1 MKEKKTKDKKNI
13 LQTSRIKIDPEKE
26 GFGILDMDAIKRD
39 FDVFAM
45 TYHGKAEWLSER
57 NQSYAKALSILSAAH
72 PVSVSYIYGQRAILL
87 FQIGKVSLEE
97 LNQKLHT
104 AAPDT
109 DLAIIQVDV
118 KNPYDCGTFLGQ
130 YNTYLVQAICN
141 MLANTH
147 DDYSRMDGHLYYT
160 TSELSE
166 KYTETLHKRIALEV
180 AVDVDILVLRVCTF
194 LELERDEAF
203 KRRFRKNAPPK
214 PLYTVQTTTG
224 KMSRVREKDVRDT
237 AYVQGNLKGKK
248 SNIIFCDWRS
258 LKKFAKTKCGIL
270 YLSFLQDLKRELS
283 DYINLEF
290 ETSEFTHLTTELHLR
305 YKNAEARTQRYA
317 EILIETLG
325 IRKIYI
331 CNHIGELGIQTS
343 TELTQYLEK
352 YQFEVEHCT
361 EIPLV
366 SNDEFIISI
375 IHSKADYEELG
386 IKDDY
391 IGANYTIQHYVV
403 PLHKNGKRK
412 KKAEIEDSYEVDD
425 NDTIQSETKNVDP
438 NVFLKLLAEAIVKT
452 DLRNGCISMVNM
464 NTFFEDS
471 EMSASDNFEI
481 GIYWIT
487 KRKYP
492 DSPEERWYPC
502 MYINQNGI
510 ITHTDEDKA
519 SLSSKSKL
527 DYIEEQEAMRRRNMI
542 CIFEMHENQ
551 YAISRTDE
559 ICLPSETLATQIL
572 NDAEPVLSVDMY
584 RKYLQ
589 KFYEAT
595 KYDFYYKEALKKL
608 YEYSKKHSSCTKRE
622 LRSLTYI
629 SIEEKDNT
637 NGVKNRNSKSVLPES
652 KAMMDFLQANGINI
666 VSSFKNAVSKRESGL
681 IGYDHVHYKRIEEPS
696 PINHNMTEC
705 TIQYIVGELSLN
717 QSLAKAAHVYTIRCV
732 SNSNSQYVK
741 EDMDSIVKMVD
752 VFFVRENA
760 FTVIPFLCKYAREWE
775 RVDTDHFEEAL
786 KS

>member
-1 MKEKKTKDKKNI
+1 
-13 LQTSRIKIDPEKE
+13 
-26 GFGILDMDAIKRD
+26 
-39 FDVFAM
+39 
-45 TYHGKAEWLSER
+45 
-57 NQSYAKALSILSAAH
+57 
-72 PVSVSYIYGQRAILL
+72 
-87 FQIGKVSLEE
+87 
-97 LNQKLHT
+97 
-104 AAPDT
+104 
-109 DLAIIQVDV
+109 
-118 KNPYDCGTFLGQ
+118 
-130 YNTYLVQAICN
+130 
-141 MLANTH
+141 
-147 DDYSRMDGHLYYT
+147 
-160 TSELSE
+160 
-166 KYTETLHKRIALEV
+166 
-180 AVDVDILVLRVCTF
+180 
-194 LELERDEAF
+194 
-203 KRRFRKNAPPK
+203 
-214 PLYTVQTTTG
+214 
-224 KMSRVREKDVRDT
+224 
-237 AYVQGNLKGKK
+237 
-248 SNIIFCDWRS
+248 
-258 LKKFAKTKCGIL
+258 
-270 YLSFLQDLKRELS
+270 
-283 DYINLEF
+283 
-290 ETSEFTHLTTELHLR
+290 
-305 YKNAEARTQRYA
+305 
-317 EILIETLG
+317 
-325 IRKIYI
+325 
-331 CNHIGELGIQTS
+331 
-343 TELTQYLEK
+343 
-352 YQFEVEHCT
+352 
-361 EIPLV
+361 
-366 SNDEFIISI
+366 
-375 IHSKADYEELG
+375 
-386 IKDDY
+386 
-391 IGANYTIQHYVV
+391 
-403 PLHKNGKRK
+403 
-412 KKAEIEDSYEVDD
+412 
-425 NDTIQSETKNVDP
+425 
-438 NVFLKLLAEAIVKT
+438 
-452 DLRNGCISMVNM
+452 MVNM

-492 DSPEERWYPC
+492 DRPEERWYPC

-559 ICLPSETLATQIL
+559 ICLPTETFATQIL
-572 NDAEPVLSVDMY
+572 NDAEPVLSIDMY

-595 KYDFYYKEALKKL
+595 KCDLYYKEALKKL
-608 YEYSKKHSSCTKRE
+608 YEYNKKHSSCTKRE

-652 KAMMDFLQANGINI
+652 KAMMDFLQANGINT

-681 IGYDHVHYKRIEEPS
+681 VGYDHVHYKRIEETS